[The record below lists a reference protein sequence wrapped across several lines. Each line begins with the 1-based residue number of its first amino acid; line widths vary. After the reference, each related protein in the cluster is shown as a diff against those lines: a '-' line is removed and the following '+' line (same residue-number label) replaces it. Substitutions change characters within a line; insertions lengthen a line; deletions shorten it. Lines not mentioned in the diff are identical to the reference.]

1 MSLVV
6 RYTIRSLGKMDNT
19 QRMIELLGRLRK
31 QMNGAVSESMATNGE
46 QYGLNYGV
54 SVATVREIVASEAKD
69 YEFAKY
75 LYRQQVRELRLA
87 ACHIAD
93 PKSVDTHEFP
103 FWSRGIRNAELAEE
117 LAFALLSKIYD
128 INSLMGIWTT
138 ESNEMVAYA
147 ALMAAS
153 RNERTMTEVAFIA
166 VENAVRANPQSAYI
180 ADGVVALVCYIA
192 SRDKSVKVGLPHLM
206 ERLAPCPTKAK
217 IEEELAW
224 RLEYID

>member
-1 MSLVV
+1 
-6 RYTIRSLGKMDNT
+6 MDNT

-54 SVATVREIVASEAKD
+54 SVATVRDIVDAEDKD

-153 RNERTMTEVAFIA
+153 RNERTLTEVAYIA
-166 VENAVRANPQSAYI
+166 IENAIRANPESAYI
-180 ADGVVALVCYIA
+180 ANGVVSLVCYIA
-192 SRDKSVKVGLPHLM
+192 SKDKTVKVGIPVLL
-206 ERLAPCPTKAK
+206 ERVAECPTKQRVV
-217 IEEELAW
+217 EELEW
-224 RLEYID
+224 RLEYV